1 MNVAIIY
8 LILVLIWI
16 ALVIC
21 LRLYETNY
29 VGLVILLIPIII
41 FGIAT
46 MYGDEHLVSN
56 HTLND
61 DDDFLTIGIILLLP
75 LLTYFDK
82 DYDGNR
88 SRFMGIVIISLFLF
102 LLSVIPMW
110 IPIRFAKYL
119 KILRT
124 SIQTIAITLLLYV
137 IHLYYTHRCSKMN
150 DEKVMALFDCPS

>member
-1 MNVAIIY
+1 MNLGIIY

-21 LRLYETNY
+21 MKLYDTNY
-29 VGLVILLIPIII
+29 VGLLILLIPIII

-46 MYGDEHLVSN
+46 LYADEHLVSN

-82 DYDGNR
+82 DFTDKG
-88 SRFMGIVIISLFLF
+88 RFMSIVIVSLFLF

-110 IPIRFAKYL
+110 IPMRFAKYL

-124 SIQTIAITLLLYV
+124 SVQTIAITLLLYV
-137 IHLYYTHRCSKMN
+137 IHLYYTHRCSRLN
-150 DEKVMALFDCPS
+150 QSDVMALFDCP

>member
-1 MNVAIIY
+1 MNVGVIY
-8 LILVLIWI
+8 LILILIWI
-16 ALVIC
+16 AIIIFLK
-21 LRLYETNY
+21 LYETNW
-29 VGLVILLIPIII
+29 VGLIILLIPVII

-46 MYGDEHLVSN
+46 LYQDEHLVSN
-56 HTLND
+56 HTLTD

-82 DYDGNR
+82 DYDGNKA
-88 SRFMGIVIISLFLF
+88 RFMGIIITSLFLF

-110 IPIRFAKYL
+110 IPVRFAKYL

-137 IHLYYTHRCSKMN
+137 IHLYYTHRCNNLFSKTL
-150 DEKVMALFDCPS
+150 LFDSSI

>member
-1 MNVAIIY
+1 MNVGIIY

-16 ALVIC
+16 ALIIC
-21 LRLYETNY
+21 MKLYDTTW

-46 MYGDEHLVSN
+46 FYGDEHLVSN

-82 DYDGNR
+82 DFTDKG
-88 SRFMGIVIISLFLF
+88 RFMSIVIVSLFLF

-110 IPIRFAKYL
+110 IPVRFAKYV

-124 SIQTIAITLLLYV
+124 SIQSIAVTLLLYV
-137 IHLYYTHRCSKMN
+137 IHLYYTHRCSRLSQG
-150 DEKVMALFDCPS
+150 DVMALFDCP